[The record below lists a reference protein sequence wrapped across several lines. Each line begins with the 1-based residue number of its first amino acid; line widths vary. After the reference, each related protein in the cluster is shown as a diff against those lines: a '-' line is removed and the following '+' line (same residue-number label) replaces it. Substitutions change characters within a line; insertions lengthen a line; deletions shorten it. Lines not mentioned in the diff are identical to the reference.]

1 MFNQSQLNQRYLTDL
16 LKNFPQFIVIHM
28 VKGFSVVNKA
38 KIDVFWNSL
47 AFSMIQWMMAILS
60 LVPPP
65 CLNPACTEFLSSRTG
80 EA

>member
-16 LKNFPQFIVIHM
+16 LKYFPQFIVIHM

-47 AFSMIQWMMAILS
+47 VFSMIQWMMAI
-60 LVPPP
+60 
-65 CLNPACTEFLSSRTG
+65 
-80 EA
+80 